1 MPNVMPLR
9 RLADGNN
16 RRNEQGCRTR
26 LTQSAASVLHLDYSR
41 REGEW
46 IVGRFGGRENLEAI
60 GVIKESNEIVTGTT
74 PRSCWSHHRRGQ
86 QQAPGCQY
94 PHLCSGP

>member
-1 MPNVMPLR
+1 MPLR

-16 RRNEQGCRTR
+16 RRNSKDIGTR
-26 LTQSAASVLHLDYSR
+26 LAQSAASELYLDYSR

-60 GVIKESNEIVTGTT
+60 AVIKETNEIVTGTT

-86 QQAPGCQY
+86 QQAPGCQH
-94 PHLCSGP
+94 PHPCSGP